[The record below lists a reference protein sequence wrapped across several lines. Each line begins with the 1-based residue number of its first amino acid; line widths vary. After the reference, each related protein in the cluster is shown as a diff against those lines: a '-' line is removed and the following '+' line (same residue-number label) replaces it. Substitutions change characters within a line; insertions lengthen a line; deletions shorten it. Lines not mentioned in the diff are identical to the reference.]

1 MSFRG
6 KKCFLNWFVKNKYLQ
21 CSIVHINFELIT
33 MFNQYNGYGGGKP
46 NIAQEFN
53 SLKASA
59 LRAGS
64 EALRIKVNDLRAGSE
79 ALRIKEDALEAGSY
93 AWKIKVDALRA
104 GPEALR
110 IKVDALRAGSDAK
123 KSRYMLLEQD
133 QMFLES
139 R

>member
-6 KKCFLNWFVKNKYLQ
+6 KKCFLSWFVKNKYLQ
-21 CSIVHINFELIT
+21 CSIVHIDDLELIA

-64 EALRIKVNDLRAGSE
+64 EALRIKV
-79 ALRIKEDALEAGSY
+79 DARRPGCFKNQGRCS
-93 AWKIKVDALRA
+93 
-104 GPEALR
+104 
-110 IKVDALRAGSDAK
+110 
-123 KSRYMLLEQD
+123 
-133 QMFLES
+133 
-139 R
+139 